1 MDEMETTTSS
11 PRISFRGGPL
21 GALAPFALF
30 LAGVAWLALSGAPD
44 ERGFWP
50 VLLAALALGL
60 VLAREPGAYA
70 EAALAGMS
78 RPLVTVMIV
87 AWLLAGVLASVLAA
101 GGLVDSLVWLAG
113 QVGLE
118 GAGYVVAAFLVAA
131 VVSTSTGTSL
141 GTLLVTMPLLYPA
154 GGALGAEPAVLAGAI
169 LGGATFGDNV
179 SPVSDTTIASAGT
192 QGAAL
197 GDVVRTRLPYA
208 LVAAALGLGVYM
220 ATGGASA
227 ASRAAELAGEPLP
240 LVLLA
245 APIAVLALLF
255 ARRHLVEG
263 LMAGIVVAL
272 VAGLASGLLT
282 ADELIA
288 IDQENFIARG
298 LVLDGMERAVGVSIF
313 TLLLMGLVGGLEAS
327 GVLDRLLARRRG
339 AGPAR
344 SPRAAETAIV
354 GTTSAAVLLTTHSV
368 VSILAVGPF
377 ARETGEAAGLAAT
390 RRANLL
396 DLTVCTFPFL
406 VPYCIPTILAAALT
420 GDAGAMPRLSPLA
433 VGLAN
438 FHSWALL
445 LVLVAIVATGWGRP
459 SRQAAPGDHPGGASS
474 KPSKTKAGDTVHPTS
489 V

>member
-1 MDEMETTTSS
+1 METTETTPL
-11 PRISFRGGPL
+11 PRLTFRGGSL

-50 VLLAALALGL
+50 VLLAALGLGL
-60 VLAREPGAYA
+60 LLARDPGAYA

-101 GGLVDSLVWLAG
+101 GGLVDSLVWLAALL
-113 QVGLE
+113 GLH
-118 GAGYVVAAFLVAA
+118 GASYVVAAFLVAA
-131 VVSTSTGTSL
+131 VVSTATGTSL
-141 GTLLVTMPLLYPA
+141 GTLLVTLPLLYPA
-154 GGALGAEPAVLAGAI
+154 GGALGAEPAILAGAI

-197 GDVVRTRLPYA
+197 GAVVRTRLPYA
-208 LVAAALGLGVYM
+208 LVAAALALGAYL
-220 ATGGASA
+220 ATGSAGPASGTA
-227 ASRAAELAGEPLP
+227 QLTGEPLP

-263 LMAGIVVAL
+263 LMAGIAVGL
-272 VAGLASGLLT
+272 GAGLATGLL
-282 ADELIA
+282 EPGQLIA
-288 IDQENFIARG
+288 IDRENFIARG
-298 LVLDGMERAVGVSIF
+298 LILEGMERAVGVSIF

-327 GVLDRLLARRRG
+327 GLLDRLLARG
-339 AGPAR
+339 PGGPAR
-344 SPRAAETAIV
+344 SPREAETAIV
-354 GTTSAAVLLTTHSV
+354 ATTSAAVLLTTHSV

-377 ARETGEAAGLAAT
+377 ARETGEAAGLPAT

-406 VPYCIPTILAAALT
+406 VPYCIPTILASALT
-420 GDAGAMPRLSPLA
+420 GGSEGVPRLSPLT
-433 VGLAN
+433 VGLSN

-445 LVLVAIVATGWGRP
+445 VVLVVIVTTGWGRP
-459 SRQAAPGDHPGGASS
+459 SGHSSPGDHPGGASS
-474 KPSKTKAGDTVHPTS
+474 NPSKANAGDTVQPTN